1 MRGSEPGRRAFRTW
15 QSLPPP
21 PIPWRCLPSLL
32 PRLGKSQRYP
42 PQHINGVYKFGSNFV
57 FGSKFVFEKRL
68 SREHMSL
75 LPLRKACKSASP
87 TQILA
92 GLDPFPRG
100 GVPAVLGSG
109 GSALLFFKFFGGIC
123 PISPSRLSVPRGQD
137 NASLLSIPLK
147 RLTHARN
154 IESSINSHLSTP
166 IHPPIHPSGYVLHAY
181 HTSVL
186 WRLKIIYQSLSPQ
199 HFVVGNGSDSPKQL
213 LLLIYNA

>member
-1 MRGSEPGRRAFRTW
+1 MRGSEPGRRAFRSW

-21 PIPWRCLPSLL
+21 PTPWRWLPSLL

-42 PQHINGVYKFGSNFV
+42 PQHINRVYKFGSNFV

-68 SREHMSL
+68 SREHTSL

-100 GVPAVLGSG
+100 GVPAEAQRSC
-109 GSALLFFKFFGGIC
+109 SFKFFGGIS

-137 NASLLSIPLK
+137 NASHLSIPLK

-166 IHPPIHPSGYVLHAY
+166 IHPPIHPSGYVLPITHRY
-181 HTSVL
+181 S
-186 WRLKIIYQSLSPQ
+186 
-199 HFVVGNGSDSPKQL
+199 GG
-213 LLLIYNA
+213 